1 MVIVIDASALAKYIL
16 GEEQWETVAQYLE
29 QERVLTLGMAL
40 VEVLNVVRK
49 AVHIHKLLS
58 RDVAREKYLALKK
71 LVENE
76 VIEVENEVKYLEKA
90 FNLALSTGITVYDAL
105 YIVQAMEHKTQLLTS
120 DRGQAEVAKNL
131 GVTAVIV

>member
-1 MVIVIDASALAKYIL
+1 MIVIDASALAKYIL